1 VNILLKLK
9 IIKWV
14 SLAMGAL
21 ILLMDPTVK
30 VALIVSIAPT
40 ITAVLTAWVNHRKLN
55 TIEINTNSRL
65 DKLLGERDRA
75 TTRADRAEGEIKGAE
90 KKNPS

>member
-40 ITAVLTAWVNHRKLN
+40 ITAVLTA
-55 TIEINTNSRL
+55 
-65 DKLLGERDRA
+65 
-75 TTRADRAEGEIKGAE
+75 
-90 KKNPS
+90 